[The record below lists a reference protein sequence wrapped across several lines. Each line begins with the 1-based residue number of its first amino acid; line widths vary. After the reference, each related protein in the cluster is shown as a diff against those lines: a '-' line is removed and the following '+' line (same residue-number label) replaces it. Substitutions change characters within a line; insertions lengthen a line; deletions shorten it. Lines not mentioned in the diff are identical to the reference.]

1 MSSKSGKPRKS
12 SWDRNTQ
19 EQIRKRRHNL
29 FKRIKEFHDRY
40 GIETWCTMRMPSG
53 RLYVFNTNPDEP
65 SPPTGETEH
74 EVTIIHKTPA
84 DYAPKQPSVSPV
96 KAPPALPFHDLPCFV
111 HAALETVH
119 DIHAPHVLSLPPS
132 WAFVC

>member
-1 MSSKSGKPRKS
+1 MVNRALERMSSKSGKPRKS

-65 SPPTGETEH
+65 SPPTGET
-74 EVTIIHKTPA
+74 VIST
-84 DYAPKQPSVSPV
+84 
-96 KAPPALPFHDLPCFV
+96 
-111 HAALETVH
+111 
-119 DIHAPHVLSLPPS
+119 SLPAATLLTLS
-132 WAFVC
+132 RNMR